1 MVPYAMRE
9 GQESRKIVL
18 EVVVA
23 VVGIIV
29 AAACALSDAP
39 RPSLAMPVLQVKEQK
54 RQGQLI
60 AELQTALQ
68 QLQTRNTAVESETVA
83 LTRLLQGLRAELAG
97 LKEGHTALQTQ
108 VTTTVAKLQQLE
120 TALEQTNERVAN
132 SVDPKALLQAT
143 KERDEALAQSKQS
156 DDQVRQLTLKLQKA
170 GLFP

>member
-1 MVPYAMRE
+1 MRE

-54 RQGQLI
+54 HQGQLI
-60 AELQTALQ
+60 AEIQTAMQ
-68 QLQTRNTAVESETVA
+68 QLRTRNTAVETETVA
-83 LTRLLQGLRAELAG
+83 ITRLLQGIQAELAS

-120 TALEQTNERVAN
+120 TAIQQTNKRVAN
-132 SVDPKALLQAT
+132 SVDPKALLQVT

-170 GLFP
+170 GVFP